1 MSDNMNLESALLIVP
16 PRPVQSFAFPIR
28 ETHDAES
35 FNRVPAHITLLYPFV
50 PPDQVEEAEKVLA
63 RICKKQPTFTL
74 TLDRYGQFENALFLE
89 PSQPEK
95 LIELFTKISEAFPDY
110 PPYEGEHSKGFHPHL
125 TLAKIDKPIQ
135 AKKIKLPTEPEFSFE
150 VKQVHIYLG
159 APDDDTPFIPRAVIP
174 LGK

>member
-1 MSDNMNLESALLIVP
+1 MGLESALLIVP

-28 ETHDAES
+28 EMHDAES

-50 PPDQVEEAEKVLA
+50 PPDEVEEAEKTLT
-63 RICKKQPTFTL
+63 RICKKISPFEV
-74 TLDRYGQFENALFLE
+74 TLDRYGQFENTIFLE

-95 LIELFTKISEAFPDY
+95 ILEMFAQISKAFPDY
-110 PPYEGEHSKGFHPHL
+110 PAYEGEHGKGLHPHL
-125 TLAKIDKPIQ
+125 TLARFDKPAQ
-135 AKKIKLPTEPEFSFE
+135 AKKIELPPEPKFTFE
-150 VKQVHIYLG
+150 VKQIHIYLG

>member
-1 MSDNMNLESALLIVP
+1 MNLESTLLIVP

-63 RICKKQPTFTL
+63 KICKKCTPFML
-74 TLDRYGQFENALFLE
+74 TLDRYGQFEDALFLE

-95 LIELFTKISEAFPDY
+95 IIELFTKISEAFPDY
-110 PPYEGEHSKGFHPHL
+110 PPYEGERGKGFHPHL
-125 TLAKIDKPIQ
+125 TLAKLDKPAQ
-135 AKKIKLPTEPEFSFE
+135 AKKIKLPPEPEFTFE
-150 VKQVHIYLG
+150 VKQIHIYLG

-174 LGK
+174 LGE